1 MHLHIHNK
9 TVAKRIQFY
18 AQKHGQSAAAAIT
31 GMVNEAIRKA
41 GYRLDYVDDVMNAKA
56 AEDKAKREAA
66 ADEMTV
72 NID

>member
-1 MHLHIHNK
+1 MRLNIHNEI
-9 TVAKRIQFY
+9 VAQRIMFY

-41 GYRLDYVDDVMNAKA
+41 GYRLDYVDDVMRAKA
-56 AEDKAKREAA
+56 AADKAKREAA